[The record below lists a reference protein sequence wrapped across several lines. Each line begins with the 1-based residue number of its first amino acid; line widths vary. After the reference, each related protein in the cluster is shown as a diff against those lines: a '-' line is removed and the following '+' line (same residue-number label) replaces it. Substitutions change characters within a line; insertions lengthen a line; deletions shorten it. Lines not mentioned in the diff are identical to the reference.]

1 MTDLLRVV
9 DYSKFQGAVSRA
21 SHRAMREDG
30 IAGAVMEE
38 C

>member
-1 MTDLLRVV
+1 MTELLRVL
-9 DYSKFQGAVSRA
+9 DYSKFQGTVSRA